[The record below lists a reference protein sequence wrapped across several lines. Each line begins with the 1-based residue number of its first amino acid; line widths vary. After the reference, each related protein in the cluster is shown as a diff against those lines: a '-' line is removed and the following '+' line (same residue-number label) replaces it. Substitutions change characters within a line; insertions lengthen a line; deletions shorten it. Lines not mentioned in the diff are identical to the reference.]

1 MDLSLHSFILVV
13 GLVVMAF
20 ILWDGIKKVKQ
31 SRANRLRIKLDDQ
44 FDQIAGDDT
53 QLGSQFPN
61 GGARSASSIDG
72 LGDDLHADKYHEL
85 EFDDSLVGNESLSAK
100 DGDEGSET
108 YVTAELLNDVEQE
121 LEQMDAIEGEVSSET
136 SAQQSVESGE
146 VIDAHVAENIQ
157 PDDGEYIE
165 ANSSASVSEESP
177 VTAESALVNDDS
189 VDPITSK
196 SDDVDFKAALAGIEE
211 PPIEFQMLGNGSQSD
226 VVSKNVELHSVD
238 AKLELDE
245 HAKKQNKKDATAKA
259 EKLKAELAKIS
270 AAKKQLAAKKA
281 YEDAKHQEKVEQ
293 EDEKAQ
299 SYQSE
304 EKSTPVPMLME
315 PVELGDTIDPHPPE
329 QKELTLPDQPQAEVS
344 EAVETENQFES
355 FSALDGD
362 EEFSKTIDPLLDTVP
377 EEMLASEQVGERLKD
392 RPMPQEVLV
401 INVLKDEG
409 DPLSGHDLAQIFKV
423 CDLRHGEMDIFHR
436 FEQAN
441 AKGKIQFS
449 VANGVEPG
457 TFDPA
462 TIDEST
468 TTGISFFMSLPGPEH
483 PMEAFDAMVE
493 VAHVFARNFN
503 AELHDESHSDLT
515 PQTIE
520 HCRHRIREFC
530 RKQKMN
536 TASV

>member
-13 GLVVMAF
+13 GLVVMVF

-44 FDQIAGDDT
+44 FDQISGDDT
-53 QLGSQFPN
+53 HLGSQFPN
-61 GGARSASSIDG
+61 GGARSASSIEG
-72 LGDDLHADKYHEL
+72 LGDDLHADKYKEL
-85 EFDDSLVGNESLSAK
+85 EFDDSLVGNESISAK
-100 DGDEGSET
+100 DADIGNET

-121 LEQMDAIEGEVSSET
+121 LEQMDAIEGEVSSE
-136 SAQQSVESGE
+136 SCEQGAEDAIE
-146 VIDAHVAENIQ
+146 VLETYVAETEHIDDQ
-157 PDDGEYIE
+157 SLIKGDHSVVEKPDTTGETVAIGNDST
-165 ANSSASVSEESP
+165 NSSGM
-177 VTAESALVNDDS
+177 
-189 VDPITSK
+189 
-196 SDDVDFKAALAGIEE
+196 DFKTALAGIEE
-211 PPIEFQMLGNGSQSD
+211 PPIEFQMLDETASSDTNSKTVHNTEPVPQSMI
-226 VVSKNVELHSVD
+226 E
-238 AKLELDE
+238 EP
-245 HAKKQNKKDATAKA
+245 AKKQSKKDATVKA

-293 EDEKAQ
+293 EDEKTQ

-344 EAVETENQFES
+344 EVVETESQFES

-362 EEFSKTIDPLLDTVP
+362 DTFTDSIDPLLDTVP
-377 EEMLASEQVGERLKD
+377 EEMLATEHVGERLKD

-409 DPLSGHDLAQIFKV
+409 DPLNGRDLAQIFNV
-423 CDLRHGEMDIFHR
+423 CDLRHGEMNIFHR